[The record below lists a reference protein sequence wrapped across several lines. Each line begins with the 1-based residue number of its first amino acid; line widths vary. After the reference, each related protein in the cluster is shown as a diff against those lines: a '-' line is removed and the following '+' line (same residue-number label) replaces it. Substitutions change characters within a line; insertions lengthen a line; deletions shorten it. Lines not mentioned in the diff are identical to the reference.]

1 MSMATL
7 DAVYNDLLNNRGTF
21 PLITSPTILSKIFR
35 AVCGSYNI
43 VTLIEVSS
51 LFRRD

>member
-21 PLITSPTILSKIFR
+21 PLITSPTRVTKIFR
-35 AVCGSYNI
+35 AVCGSYKI
-43 VTLIEVSS
+43 AMLIEVSG
-51 LFRRD
+51 LFRGD